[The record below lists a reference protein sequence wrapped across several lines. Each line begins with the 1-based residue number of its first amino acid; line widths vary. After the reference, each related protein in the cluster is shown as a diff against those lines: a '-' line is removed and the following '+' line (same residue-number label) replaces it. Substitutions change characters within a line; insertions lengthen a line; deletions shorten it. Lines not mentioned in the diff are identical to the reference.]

1 MRKRAGMLIV
11 NADDFGGHS
20 LATDRI
26 LACFDR
32 GAVTSATAMVHM
44 ADSERAAALARE
56 RDLPIGL
63 HLNLT
68 EPFNGA
74 DVPAAVAERQRRI
87 AELLADVRANRFTL
101 RTGMLHEVAAAVED
115 QLDRFRETLG
125 REPTHIDGHQH
136 VHLSP
141 TVLFSLPRSLRVRPG
156 REREGRIGRPLRR
169 LRTAVLD
176 WRHGTVSRM
185 YSLESLHPELG
196 GHGIDEVFRTAGVTT
211 VEIGVHPH
219 RAGDWR
225 VLCAEDWAR
234 RLVGVRYGSYAGL
247 TQG

>member
-1 MRKRAGMLIV
+1 MLIV

-44 ADSERAAALARE
+44 VDSERAAELARE

-74 DVPAAVAERQRRI
+74 DVPAAARERQRRVVD
-87 AELLADVRANRFTL
+87 LLGDVRANRFAL
-101 RTGMLHEVAAAVED
+101 RTDMLREVAAAVDD
-115 QLDRFRETLG
+115 QLTRFRLTFD

-141 TVLFSLPRSLRVRPG
+141 TVLLSLPRGLRVRPG
-156 REREGRIGRPLRR
+156 RECEGRLGRPLRR

-176 WRHGTVSRM
+176 WRHGTVRRM
-185 YSLESLHPELG
+185 YALESLHPQLG
-196 GHGIDEVFRTAGVTT
+196 GHGLDEAFRLSKVMT

-219 RAGDWR
+219 RRGDWR
-225 VLCAEDWAR
+225 VLCTEDWTR
-234 RLVGVRYGSYAGL
+234 RLASVSSGSYAGL
-247 TQG
+247 THR